1 MKNSRAPLALNNEV
15 LAVSGSDEDLSR
27 LRATFAGSSWDLH
40 TARTVE
46 EAGAS
51 LSGNTTPVV
60 LCASQL
66 PDGDWKTLL
75 RLADGLA
82 HPPNLIVFARLA
94 DDRLWAEVLSLGGFD
109 VLAFPVNRVELFR
122 AISSAWRN
130 WRDRFSVHGPMST
143 AAANSL

>member
-1 MKNSRAPLALNNEV
+1 LKNSPAPLALTNEV

-27 LRATFAGSSWDLH
+27 LRATFVGSSWELH
-40 TARTVE
+40 TARTVD

-60 LCASQL
+60 LCACHL
-66 PDGDWKTLL
+66 PDGDWKALL
-75 RLADGLA
+75 RLAGGLA
-82 HPPNLIVFARLA
+82 HPPNLIVFTRLA

-109 VLAFPVNRVELFR
+109 VVAFPVNRVELFR

-130 WRDRFSVHGPMST
+130 WRDRSPAHCAASG